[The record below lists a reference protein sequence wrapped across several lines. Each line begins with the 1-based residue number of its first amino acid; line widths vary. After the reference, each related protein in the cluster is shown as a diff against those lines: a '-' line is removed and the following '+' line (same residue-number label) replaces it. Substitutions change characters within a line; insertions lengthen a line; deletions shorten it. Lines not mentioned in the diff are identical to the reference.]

1 MINRDMA
8 TWVAALR
15 VTAAVGAACL
25 ATALPLGSFADEVK
39 PSSPM
44 TRYETPKGTAQ
55 EAGAPTS
62 GQPGKVA
69 DGNTSST
76 GQPDAEAKAP
86 PFSVHATF
94 SNICGF
100 CHEDGGRRAGKGPQ
114 LMGTEK
120 TDEQIFERIKFGK
133 PGRMAAFGGAFTDD
147 QIKQIV
153 VYIRN
158 LKPR

>member
-1 MINRDMA
+1 MMSLQAPAHGTAR
-8 TWVAALR
+8 R
-15 VTAAVGAACL
+15 VGL
-25 ATALPLGSFADEVK
+25 ATAVCLALAVCSAAADDTK
-39 PSSPM
+39 PATPM
-44 TRYETPKGTAQ
+44 TRYETPKDAGEPAQTKTADQ
-55 EAGAPTS
+55 SEPAAKPSDFSAHGA
-62 GQPGKVA
+62 
-69 DGNTSST
+69 
-76 GQPDAEAKAP
+76 
-86 PFSVHATF
+86 F

-133 PGRMAAFGGAFTDD
+133 PGRMAAFGGVFTDD

>member
-1 MINRDMA
+1 MTSLDIAMR
-8 TWVAALR
+8 TPRRLLVA
-15 VTAAVGAACL
+15 GAAASLVATLPFASL
-25 ATALPLGSFADEVK
+25 ADVAK
-39 PSSPM
+39 PGSPM
-44 TRYETPKGTAQ
+44 THYETPKTANQ
-55 EAGAPTS
+55 ESDAKT
-62 GQPGKVA
+62 A
-69 DGNTSST
+69 D
-76 GQPDAEAKAP
+76 QPDAAARAP
-86 PFSVHATF
+86 EFSAHGTF

-114 LMGTEK
+114 LMGTDR
-120 TDEQIFERIKFGK
+120 TDEQLFTRIKFGK

>member
-1 MINRDMA
+1 MSLH
-8 TWVAALR
+8 AAAR
-15 VTAAVGAACL
+15 GPFRRAGV
-25 ATALPLGSFADEVK
+25 ATAVCLGLALCAAAADDTK
-39 PSSPM
+39 PATPM
-44 TRYETPKGTAQ
+44 TRYEVPKDAGPPAQTQTAEQ
-55 EAGAPTS
+55 SEPAPKPSDFSAHGA
-62 GQPGKVA
+62 
-69 DGNTSST
+69 
-76 GQPDAEAKAP
+76 
-86 PFSVHATF
+86 F

-114 LMGTEK
+114 LMGTDK

-133 PGRMAAFGGAFTDD
+133 PGRMAAFGGVFTDD

>member
-1 MINRDMA
+1 MTSLQA
-8 TWVAALR
+8 
-15 VTAAVGAACL
+15 AACSAVHHAVS
-25 ATALPLGSFADEVK
+25 ATAVCLALAVCSAAADDSK
-39 PSSPM
+39 PATPM
-44 TRYETPKGTAQ
+44 TRYETPKDA
-55 EAGAPTS
+55 
-62 GQPGKVA
+62 GQPAQTKTA
-69 DGNTSST
+69 DQSE
-76 GQPDAEAKAP
+76 PAKAP
-86 PFSVHATF
+86 EFSAHGTF

-133 PGRMAAFGGAFTDD
+133 PGRMAAFGGVFTDD